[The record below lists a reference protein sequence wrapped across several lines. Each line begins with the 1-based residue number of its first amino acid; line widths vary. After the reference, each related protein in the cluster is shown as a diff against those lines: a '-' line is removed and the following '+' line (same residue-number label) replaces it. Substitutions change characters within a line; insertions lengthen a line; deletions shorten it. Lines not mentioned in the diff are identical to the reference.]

1 MKISCKNTAFPRLL
15 QAIPHKFSL
24 YYRLFNEKV
33 HVFPSNI
40 DYFVNQSITLRKKQT
55 ASLISPFHPLKN
67 RPFRE
72 AVHIRRLFI
81 SLAAAVALPIAA
93 PAASL
98 LAQPLPSLQ
107 GEGSG
112 VGSVSSPADT
122 LRLSLDDC
130 IALARRQSID
140 AAIALADLR
149 SAYWQWR
156 SYRADLLPEV
166 SLSGTAP
173 SWNKRYSSYQ
183 QADGSLSFVRNDYLG
198 LDGALNI
205 TQKLWPTGGTLS
217 VESSLDY
224 LHQSGSGGSQN
235 QFMSLPVAV
244 TLSQPLFAVNH
255 LKWNRRIE
263 PLRYREAQARFL
275 TETEQVAM
283 QAISLYF
290 SLLLAGEQVNI
301 ARQNLQTAEKL
312 YEVAQAKR
320 RMGTISENDVLQLCL
335 DVLTARSALTTAES
349 TRQAAQFAL
358 CSFLDIEAPIAATVP
373 EVSPSGSAEA
383 TVPEASASGLRLSYT
398 DVLAHA
404 LANNAHA
411 TTMRRRQLEADYAV
425 ASARA
430 NRQSINLY
438 AQVGY
443 TGTADNLN
451 SAYRNLLSNQI
462 VQVGITVPL
471 LDWGKRKG
479 QRRLAESNRDI
490 VQGQLR
496 QQSQDFRQDIFILTE
511 QFNNQAEQ
519 LRIAIEADTI
529 ARRRYHTNVETFK
542 IGSISTLEL
551 SDAQKAKDQARQNR
565 IQQLFN
571 YWYYYY
577 QLRSIALW
585 DFERD
590 CDITADIEKLVR
602 Q

>member
-1 MKISCKNTAFPRLL
+1 MNRFFAFFLAWL
-15 QAIPHKFSL
+15 
-24 YYRLFNEKV
+24 
-33 HVFPSNI
+33 
-40 DYFVNQSITLRKKQT
+40 
-55 ASLISPFHPLKN
+55 PL
-67 RPFRE
+67 
-72 AVHIRRLFI
+72 AV
-81 SLAAAVALPIAA
+81 
-93 PAASL
+93 
-98 LAQPLPSLQ
+98 LAQT
-107 GEGSG
+107 
-112 VGSVSSPADT
+112 DT
-122 LRLSLDDC
+122 LHLSLDDC
-130 IALARRQSID
+130 IAMARRQSID
-140 AAIALADLR
+140 AAVALGELR

-166 SLSGTAP
+166 SLSGTLP
-173 SWNKRYSSYQ
+173 SYNKRYSSYQ
-183 QADGSLSFVRNDYLG
+183 QADGGLSFVRNDYLG
-198 LDGALNI
+198 LDGAVNI

-224 LHQSGSGGSQN
+224 LHQSGNGGSGN

-244 TLSQPLFAVNH
+244 TLSQPLFSVNH

-290 SLLLAGEQVNI
+290 GLLLAGEQVNI

-320 RMGTISENDVLQLCL
+320 RMGTISENDVLQLRL
-335 DVLTARSALTTAES
+335 DVLTARSALTNSES
-349 TRQAAQFAL
+349 NRQAAQFAL
-358 CSFLDIEAPIAATVP
+358 RSFLDVEAPIELIVPDSVFGGFAAEIP
-373 EVSPSGSAEA
+373 
-383 TVPEASASGLRLSYT
+383 RLSYT

-404 LANNAHA
+404 LHNNALA
-411 TTMRRRQLEADYAV
+411 TTMRRRQMEADYAV
-425 ASARA
+425 AAARA

-438 AQVGY
+438 AQLGY
-443 TGTADNLN
+443 TGTGDNLN
-451 SAYRNLLSNQI
+451 RAYRDLLSNEV

-479 QRRLAESNRDI
+479 QRRMAESNREI

-496 QQSQDFRQDIFILTE
+496 QQAQDFRQNIFILTE

-519 LRIAIEADTI
+519 LRIACEADTI

-551 SDAQKAKDQARQNR
+551 SDA
-565 IQQLFN
+565 
-571 YWYYYY
+571 
-577 QLRSIALW
+577 LRH
-585 DFERD
+585 
-590 CDITADIEKLVR
+590 

>member
-1 MKISCKNTAFPRLL
+1 MNKVFLSCLALL
-15 QAIPHKFSL
+15 PFMASA
-24 YYRLFNEKV
+24 
-33 HVFPSNI
+33 
-40 DYFVNQSITLRKKQT
+40 QT
-55 ASLISPFHPLKN
+55 
-67 RPFRE
+67 
-72 AVHIRRLFI
+72 
-81 SLAAAVALPIAA
+81 
-93 PAASL
+93 
-98 LAQPLPSLQ
+98 
-107 GEGSG
+107 
-112 VGSVSSPADT
+112 DT
-122 LRLSLDDC
+122 LRLTLDDC
-130 IALARRQSID
+130 ITMARRQSID
-140 AAIALADLR
+140 AAVALGELR

-156 SYRADLLPEV
+156 SYKADQLPEV

-173 SWNKRYSSYQ
+173 SWNKRYNSYQ

-198 LDGALNI
+198 LDGTLHI

-224 LHQSGSGGSQN
+224 LHQSGGASGN

-244 TLSQPLFAVNH
+244 TLSQPLFGINR
-255 LKWNRRIE
+255 LKWDRRIE

-320 RMGTISENDVLQLCL
+320 RMGTISENDVLQLRL
-335 DVLTARSALTTAES
+335 DVLTARSALTNSES
-349 TRQAAQFAL
+349 TRQARQFAL
-358 CSFLDIEAPIAATVP
+358 RSFLDVEADIEPVVP
-373 EVSPSGSAEA
+373 ED
-383 TVPEASASGLRLSYT
+383 VPQVRLDY
-398 DVLAHA
+398 DNVLSHA
-404 LANNAHA
+404 LHNNALA
-411 TTMRRRQLEADYAV
+411 TTMRRRQMEADYAV

-430 NRQSINLY
+430 NRQSVNLY
-438 AQVGY
+438 AQLGY
-443 TGTADNLN
+443 TGTGENISN
-451 SAYRNLLSNQI
+451 AYRNLLSNEV
-462 VQVGITVPL
+462 VQVGITIPL

-490 VQGQLR
+490 IQGQLR

-519 LRIAIEADTI
+519 LRIACEADTI

-551 SDAQKAKDQARQNR
+551 SSAQTAKDQARQNR

-585 DFERD
+585 DFERG
-590 CDITADIEKLVR
+590 CELTADVERLIEH
-602 Q
+602 

>member
-1 MKISCKNTAFPRLL
+1 MNRVLAFFLAWL
-15 QAIPHKFSL
+15 
-24 YYRLFNEKV
+24 
-33 HVFPSNI
+33 
-40 DYFVNQSITLRKKQT
+40 
-55 ASLISPFHPLKN
+55 PL
-67 RPFRE
+67 
-72 AVHIRRLFI
+72 AV
-81 SLAAAVALPIAA
+81 
-93 PAASL
+93 
-98 LAQPLPSLQ
+98 LAQT
-107 GEGSG
+107 
-112 VGSVSSPADT
+112 DT

-130 IALARRQSID
+130 ITMARRQSID
-140 AAIALADLR
+140 AAVALGELR

-166 SLSGTAP
+166 SLQGTAP

-198 LDGALNI
+198 LDGAVNI

-224 LHQSGSGGSQN
+224 LHQSGSGGSGN

-244 TLSQPLFAVNH
+244 TLSQPLFGVNH

-290 SLLLAGEQVNI
+290 GLLLAGEQVNI

-320 RMGTISENDVLQLCL
+320 RMGTISENDVLQLRL
-335 DVLTARSALTTAES
+335 DVLTARSALTNSES
-349 TRQAAQFAL
+349 NRQTRQFAL
-358 CSFLDIEAPIAATVP
+358 RSFLDVEADIEPVVP
-373 EVSPSGSAEA
+373 ED
-383 TVPEASASGLRLSYT
+383 VPQVRLDY
-398 DVLAHA
+398 DNVLNHA
-404 LANNAHA
+404 LQNNALA
-411 TTMRRRQLEADYAV
+411 TTMRRRQMEADYAV

-438 AQVGY
+438 AQLGY
-443 TGTADNLN
+443 TGTGDNMN
-451 SAYRNLLSNQI
+451 SAYRNLLSNE
-462 VQVGITVPL
+462 VVSVGITVPL

-490 VQGQLR
+490 IQGQLR

-519 LRIAIEADTI
+519 LRIACEADTI
-529 ARRRYHTNVETFK
+529 R
-542 IGSISTLEL
+542 
-551 SDAQKAKDQARQNR
+551 
-565 IQQLFN
+565 
-571 YWYYYY
+571 
-577 QLRSIALW
+577 
-585 DFERD
+585 
-590 CDITADIEKLVR
+590 
-602 Q
+602 

>member
-1 MKISCKNTAFPRLL
+1 MA
-15 QAIPHKFSL
+15 A
-24 YYRLFNEKV
+24 
-33 HVFPSNI
+33 
-40 DYFVNQSITLRKKQT
+40 QT
-55 ASLISPFHPLKN
+55 
-67 RPFRE
+67 
-72 AVHIRRLFI
+72 
-81 SLAAAVALPIAA
+81 
-93 PAASL
+93 
-98 LAQPLPSLQ
+98 
-107 GEGSG
+107 
-112 VGSVSSPADT
+112 DT
-122 LRLSLDDC
+122 LRLTLDEC
-130 IALARRQSID
+130 ITMARRQSID
-140 AAIALADLR
+140 AAVALGELR

-156 SYRADLLPEV
+156 SYKADLLPEV
-166 SLSGTAP
+166 SLQGTAP

-198 LDGALNI
+198 LDGAVNI

-217 VESSLDY
+217 IKSSLDY
-224 LHQSGSGGSQN
+224 LHQSANASPSGEGREGASLGGGREGAN
-235 QFMSLPVAV
+235 LFMSLPVAV
-244 TLSQPLFAVNH
+244 TLSQPLFGVNH

-320 RMGTISENDVLQLCL
+320 RMGTISENDVLQLRL
-335 DVLTARSALTTAES
+335 DVLTARSALTNSES
-349 TRQAAQFAL
+349 TRQARQFAL
-358 CSFLDIEAPIAATVP
+358 RSFLDIDVPIVVMEPKTHPLQTQQTHPQPLPVR
-373 EVSPSGSAEA
+373 EGSSYSQE
-383 TVPEASASGLRLSYT
+383 ENSADSLSTPLPHMEGQGVGLLYS

-404 LANNAHA
+404 LQNNAHA
-411 TTMRRRQLEADYAV
+411 TTMRRRQMEADYAV

-438 AQVGY
+438 AQLGY
-443 TGTADNLN
+443 TGTGDNMN
-451 SAYRNLLSNQI
+451 AAYRNLLSNEV

-479 QRRLAESNRDI
+479 QRKMAESNRDI
-490 VQGQLR
+490 IQGQLR
-496 QQSQDFRQDIFILTE
+496 QQSQDFRQNIFILTE

-519 LRIAIEADTI
+519 LRIACEADTI

-551 SDAQKAKDQARQNR
+551 SDAQKAKDQARIGR

-585 DFERD
+585 DFERN
-590 CDITADIEKLVR
+590 CELSTDIEKLIKN
-602 Q
+602 

>member
-1 MKISCKNTAFPRLL
+1 MSENIEYVVS
-15 QAIPHKFSL
+15 FS
-24 YYRLFNEKV
+24 
-33 HVFPSNI
+33 PTGTDS
-40 DYFVNQSITLRKKQT
+40 QSDENGLIVRSLRT
-55 ASLISPFHPLKN
+55 I
-67 RPFRE
+67 
-72 AVHIRRLFI
+72 I
-81 SLAAAVALPIAA
+81 SLLITMLPVGV
-93 PAASL
+93 S
-98 LAQPLPSLQ
+98 AQT
-107 GEGSG
+107 
-112 VGSVSSPADT
+112 DT
-122 LRLSLDDC
+122 LRLTLDDC
-130 IALARRQSID
+130 ISMARRQSID
-140 AAIALADLR
+140 AAVALGELR

-198 LDGALNI
+198 LDGAVNI

-224 LHQSGSGGSQN
+224 LHQSGSGGSGN

-244 TLSQPLFAVNH
+244 TLSQPLFSVNH

-283 QAISLYF
+283 QAINLYF
-290 SLLLAGEQVNI
+290 GLLLAGEQVNI

-320 RMGTISENDVLQLCL
+320 RMGTISENDVLQLRL
-335 DVLTARSALTTAES
+335 DVLTARSALTNSES
-349 TRQAAQFAL
+349 TRQARQFAL
-358 CSFLDIEAPIAATVP
+358 RSFLDVEADIEPSVP
-373 EVSPSGSAEA
+373 ED
-383 TVPEASASGLRLSYT
+383 VPQVRLDY
-398 DVLAHA
+398 DNVLSHA
-404 LANNAHA
+404 LRNNALA
-411 TTMRRRQLEADYAV
+411 TTMRRRQMEADYAV

-438 AQVGY
+438 AQLGY
-443 TGTADNLN
+443 TGTGENMN
-451 SAYRNLLSNQI
+451 SAYRNLLSNEV

-479 QRRLAESNRDI
+479 QRRMAESNRDI

-496 QQSQDFRQDIFILTE
+496 QQAQDFRQDIFILTE

-519 LRIAIEADTI
+519 LRIACEADTI

-551 SDAQKAKDQARQNR
+551 SSAQTAKDQARQNR

-585 DFERD
+585 DFERG
-590 CDITADIEKLVR
+590 CELTADVERLIEH
-602 Q
+602 

>member
-1 MKISCKNTAFPRLL
+1 MNRHWLRRICNSAALSISICNALSAFAQTDTLHLTLDECITMAR
-15 QAIPHKFSL
+15 
-24 YYRLFNEKV
+24 R
-33 HVFPSNI
+33 
-40 DYFVNQSITLRKKQT
+40 QS
-55 ASLISPFHPLKN
+55 
-67 RPFRE
+67 
-72 AVHIRRLFI
+72 VD
-81 SLAAAVALPIAA
+81 AAVAL
-93 PAASL
+93 
-98 LAQPLPSLQ
+98 
-107 GEGSG
+107 GE
-112 VGSVSSPADT
+112 
-122 LRLSLDDC
+122 
-130 IALARRQSID
+130 
-140 AAIALADLR
+140 LR

-166 SLSGTAP
+166 SLSGTLP
-173 SWNKRYSSYQ
+173 SYNKRYSSYQ
-183 QADGSLSFVRNDYLG
+183 QADGGLSFVRNDYLG
-198 LDGALNI
+198 LDGSLNI

-224 LHQSGSGGSQN
+224 LHQTGGGMGSSN

-244 TLSQPLFAVNH
+244 TLSQPLFGVNR
-255 LKWNRRIE
+255 LKWDRRIE

-290 SLLLAGEQVNI
+290 GLLLAGEQVNI
-301 ARQNLQTAEKL
+301 ARQNLQTADKL

-320 RMGTISENDVLQLCL
+320 RMGTISQNDVLQMRL
-335 DVLTARSALTTAES
+335 DVLTARSALTNSES
-349 TRQAAQFAL
+349 MWQASQFAL
-358 CSFLDIEAPIAATVP
+358 RSFLDVEADIMPVVP
-373 EVSPSGSAEA
+373 EDIPQ
-383 TVPEASASGLRLSYT
+383 LRLVYD
-398 DVLAHA
+398 DVLGHA
-404 LANNAHA
+404 LRNNALA
-411 TTMRRRQLEADYAV
+411 TTMRRRQLEADHAV

-438 AQVGY
+438 AQLGY
-443 TGTADNLN
+443 TGTGDNMS
-451 SAYRNLLSNQI
+451 SAYRHLLSNEV
-462 VQVGITVPL
+462 VQVGITIPL

-479 QRRLAESNRDI
+479 QRRVAESNREI

-496 QQSQDFRQDIFILTE
+496 QQAQEFRQNIFILTE

-519 LRIAIEADTI
+519 LRIACEADTI

-577 QLRSIALW
+577 QIRSIALW
-585 DFERD
+585 DFERG
-590 CDITADIEKLVR
+590 CELTADIEKLVR

>member
-1 MKISCKNTAFPRLL
+1 MNRVFFLCLVLL
-15 QAIPHKFSL
+15 PHFG
-24 YYRLFNEKV
+24 
-33 HVFPSNI
+33 
-40 DYFVNQSITLRKKQT
+40 
-55 ASLISPFHPLKN
+55 
-67 RPFRE
+67 
-72 AVHIRRLFI
+72 
-81 SLAAAVALPIAA
+81 
-93 PAASL
+93 
-98 LAQPLPSLQ
+98 LAQT
-107 GEGSG
+107 
-112 VGSVSSPADT
+112 DT

-130 IALARRQSID
+130 IAMARRQSID
-140 AAIALADLR
+140 AAVALGELR

-198 LDGALNI
+198 LDGAVNI

-224 LHQSGSGGSQN
+224 LHQSGNGGSGN

-244 TLSQPLFAVNH
+244 TLSQPLFSVNH

-275 TETEQVAM
+275 SETEHVAM

-290 SLLLAGEQVNI
+290 GLLLAGEQVNI
-301 ARQNLQTAEKL
+301 SKQNLQTAEKL

-320 RMGTISENDVLQLCL
+320 RMGTISENDVLQLRL
-335 DVLTARSALTTAES
+335 DVLTARSALTNSES
-349 TRQAAQFAL
+349 NRQTRQFAL
-358 CSFLDIEAPIAATVP
+358 RSFLDVEADIEPVVP
-373 EVSPSGSAEA
+373 ED
-383 TVPEASASGLRLSYT
+383 VPQVRLDY
-398 DVLAHA
+398 DNVLNHA
-404 LANNAHA
+404 LQNNALA
-411 TTMRRRQLEADYAV
+411 TTMRRRQMEADYAV

-438 AQVGY
+438 AQLGY
-443 TGTADNLN
+443 TGTGDNMN
-451 SAYRNLLSNQI
+451 SAYRNLLSNE
-462 VQVGITVPL
+462 VVSVGITVPL

-490 VQGQLR
+490 IQGQLR

-519 LRIAIEADTI
+519 LRIACEADTI

-551 SDAQKAKDQARQNR
+551 SSAQTAKDQARQNR

-585 DFERD
+585 DFERG
-590 CDITADIEKLVR
+590 CELTADVERLIEH
-602 Q
+602 

>member
-1 MKISCKNTAFPRLL
+1 MAR
-15 QAIPHKFSL
+15 
-24 YYRLFNEKV
+24 R
-33 HVFPSNI
+33 
-40 DYFVNQSITLRKKQT
+40 QS
-55 ASLISPFHPLKN
+55 
-67 RPFRE
+67 
-72 AVHIRRLFI
+72 VD
-81 SLAAAVALPIAA
+81 AAVAL
-93 PAASL
+93 
-98 LAQPLPSLQ
+98 
-107 GEGSG
+107 GE
-112 VGSVSSPADT
+112 
-122 LRLSLDDC
+122 
-130 IALARRQSID
+130 
-140 AAIALADLR
+140 LR

-166 SLSGTAP
+166 SLSGTLP
-173 SWNKRYSSYQ
+173 SYNKRYSSYQ
-183 QADGSLSFVRNDYLG
+183 QADGGLSFVRNDYLG
-198 LDGALNI
+198 LDGSLNI

-224 LHQSGSGGSQN
+224 LHQTGSGTGSSN
-235 QFMSLPVAV
+235 QLMSLPVAI
-244 TLSQPLFAVNH
+244 TLSQPLFGTNH

-263 PLRYREAQARFL
+263 PLRYHEAQARFL

-290 SLLLAGEQVNI
+290 GLLLAGEQVNI

-320 RMGTISENDVLQLCL
+320 RMGSISENDVLQMRL
-335 DVLTARSALTTAES
+335 DVLTARSALTNSES
-349 TRQAAQFAL
+349 TRQASQFAL
-358 CSFLDIEAPIAATVP
+358 RSFLDVEADIMPVVP
-373 EVSPSGSAEA
+373 EDIPQLHLV
-383 TVPEASASGLRLSYT
+383 YD
-398 DVLAHA
+398 DVLGHA
-404 LANNAHA
+404 LRNNALA
-411 TTMRRRQLEADYAV
+411 TTMRRRQLEADHAV

-438 AQVGY
+438 AQLGY
-443 TGTADNLN
+443 TGTGNN
-451 SAYRNLLSNQI
+451 MSSAYRHLLSNEV
-462 VQVGITVPL
+462 VQVGVTIPL

-479 QRRLAESNRDI
+479 QRRVAESNREI

-496 QQSQDFRQDIFILTE
+496 QQAQEFRQNIFILTE

-519 LRIAIEADTI
+519 LRIAYEADTI

-551 SDAQKAKDQARQNR
+551 SDAQKAKDQAWQNR

-577 QLRSIALW
+577 QIRSIALW

-590 CDITADIEKLVR
+590 CELTADIEKLVR

>member
-1 MKISCKNTAFPRLL
+1 MNRVFAFFLAWL
-15 QAIPHKFSL
+15 
-24 YYRLFNEKV
+24 
-33 HVFPSNI
+33 
-40 DYFVNQSITLRKKQT
+40 
-55 ASLISPFHPLKN
+55 PL
-67 RPFRE
+67 
-72 AVHIRRLFI
+72 AV
-81 SLAAAVALPIAA
+81 
-93 PAASL
+93 
-98 LAQPLPSLQ
+98 LAQT
-107 GEGSG
+107 
-112 VGSVSSPADT
+112 DT
-122 LRLSLDDC
+122 LHLSLDDC
-130 IALARRQSID
+130 IAMARRQSID
-140 AAIALADLR
+140 AAVALGELR

-198 LDGALNI
+198 LDGAVNI

-224 LHQSGSGGSQN
+224 LHQSGSGGSGN
-235 QFMSLPVAV
+235 QFMSLPVAI
-244 TLSQPLFAVNH
+244 TLQQPLFSVNH

-283 QAISLYF
+283 QAINLYF
-290 SLLLAGEQVNI
+290 GLLLAGEQVNI

-320 RMGTISENDVLQLCL
+320 RMGTISENDVLQLRL
-335 DVLTARSALTTAES
+335 DVLSARSALTNSES
-349 TRQAAQFAL
+349 NRQVRQFAL
-358 CSFLDIEAPIAATVP
+358 RSFLDVEADIEPVVP
-373 EVSPSGSAEA
+373 ED
-383 TVPEASASGLRLSYT
+383 VPQVRLDY
-398 DVLAHA
+398 DNVLNHA
-404 LANNAHA
+404 LQNNALA
-411 TTMRRRQLEADYAV
+411 TTMRRRQMEADYAV

-438 AQVGY
+438 AQLGY
-443 TGTADNLN
+443 TGTADNMN
-451 SAYRNLLSNQI
+451 AAYRNLLSNE
-462 VQVGITVPL
+462 VVSVGITVPL

-490 VQGQLR
+490 IQGQLR

-519 LRIAIEADTI
+519 LRIACEADTI

-585 DFERD
+585 DFERGCELSED
-590 CDITADIEKLVR
+590 FEKIIK
-602 Q
+602 

>member
-1 MKISCKNTAFPRLL
+1 MAR
-15 QAIPHKFSL
+15 
-24 YYRLFNEKV
+24 R
-33 HVFPSNI
+33 
-40 DYFVNQSITLRKKQT
+40 QS
-55 ASLISPFHPLKN
+55 
-67 RPFRE
+67 
-72 AVHIRRLFI
+72 VD
-81 SLAAAVALPIAA
+81 AAVAL
-93 PAASL
+93 
-98 LAQPLPSLQ
+98 
-107 GEGSG
+107 GE
-112 VGSVSSPADT
+112 
-122 LRLSLDDC
+122 
-130 IALARRQSID
+130 
-140 AAIALADLR
+140 LR

-166 SLSGTAP
+166 SLSGTLP
-173 SWNKRYSSYQ
+173 SYNKRYSSYQ
-183 QADGSLSFVRNDYLG
+183 QADGGLSFVRNDYLG
-198 LDGALNI
+198 LDGSLNI

-224 LHQSGSGGSQN
+224 LHQTGSGTGSSN
-235 QFMSLPVAV
+235 QLMSLPVAI
-244 TLSQPLFAVNH
+244 TLSQPLFGANH

-263 PLRYREAQARFL
+263 PLRYREAQACFL

-283 QAISLYF
+283 RAISLYF

-320 RMGTISENDVLQLCL
+320 RMGSISENDVLQMRL
-335 DVLTARSALTTAES
+335 DVLTARSALTNSES
-349 TRQAAQFAL
+349 MWQASQFAL
-358 CSFLDIEAPIAATVP
+358 RSFLDVDADIVPFVP
-373 EVSPSGSAEA
+373 EDIPQ
-383 TVPEASASGLRLSYT
+383 LHLDYD
-398 DVLAHA
+398 DVLGHA
-404 LANNAHA
+404 LRNNALA
-411 TTMRRRQLEADYAV
+411 TTMRRRQLEADHAV

-438 AQVGY
+438 AQLGY
-443 TGTADNLN
+443 TGTGNNIN
-451 SAYRNLLSNQI
+451 SAYRHLLSNEV
-462 VQVGITVPL
+462 VQVGVTIPL

-479 QRRLAESNRDI
+479 QRRVAESNREI

-496 QQSQDFRQDIFILTE
+496 QQAQEFRQNIFILTE

-519 LRIAIEADTI
+519 LRIACEVDTI

-577 QLRSIALW
+577 QIRSIALW
-585 DFERD
+585 DFERG
-590 CDITADIEKLVR
+590 CELTADIEKLVR

>member
-1 MKISCKNTAFPRLL
+1 MNKVFAFFLAWL
-15 QAIPHKFSL
+15 
-24 YYRLFNEKV
+24 
-33 HVFPSNI
+33 
-40 DYFVNQSITLRKKQT
+40 
-55 ASLISPFHPLKN
+55 PL
-67 RPFRE
+67 
-72 AVHIRRLFI
+72 AV
-81 SLAAAVALPIAA
+81 
-93 PAASL
+93 
-98 LAQPLPSLQ
+98 LAQT
-107 GEGSG
+107 
-112 VGSVSSPADT
+112 DT

-130 IALARRQSID
+130 ITMARRQSVD
-140 AAIALADLR
+140 AAVALGELR

-198 LDGALNI
+198 LDGAVNI

-217 VESSLDY
+217 IKSSLDY
-224 LHQSGSGGSQN
+224 LHQSVNASPSGGGREGAN

-244 TLSQPLFAVNH
+244 TLSQPLFSVNH

-290 SLLLAGEQVNI
+290 GLLLAGEQVNI

-320 RMGTISENDVLQLCL
+320 RMGTISENDVLQLRL
-335 DVLTARSALTTAES
+335 DVLTARSALTNSES
-349 TRQAAQFAL
+349 NRQTRQFAL
-358 CSFLDIEAPIAATVP
+358 RSFLDVEADIEPVVP
-373 EVSPSGSAEA
+373 ED
-383 TVPEASASGLRLSYT
+383 VPQVRLDY
-398 DVLAHA
+398 DNVLNHA
-404 LANNAHA
+404 LQNNALA
-411 TTMRRRQLEADYAV
+411 TTMRRRQMEADYAV

-438 AQVGY
+438 AQLGY
-443 TGTADNLN
+443 TGTGDNMN
-451 SAYRNLLSNQI
+451 SAYRNLLSNE
-462 VQVGITVPL
+462 VVSVGITVPL

-479 QRRLAESNRDI
+479 QRRMAESNRDI

-519 LRIAIEADTI
+519 LRIACEADTI

-551 SDAQKAKDQARQNR
+551 SDAQKAKDQARIGR

-585 DFERD
+585 DFERG
-590 CDITADIEKLVR
+590 CELTADVERLIEH
-602 Q
+602 

>member
-1 MKISCKNTAFPRLL
+1 MNRVFAFFLAWLP
-15 QAIPHKFSL
+15 
-24 YYRLFNEKV
+24 
-33 HVFPSNI
+33 
-40 DYFVNQSITLRKKQT
+40 
-55 ASLISPFHPLKN
+55 
-67 RPFRE
+67 
-72 AVHIRRLFI
+72 
-81 SLAAAVALPIAA
+81 LAA
-93 PAASL
+93 
-98 LAQPLPSLQ
+98 LAQT
-107 GEGSG
+107 
-112 VGSVSSPADT
+112 DT

-130 IALARRQSID
+130 IAMARRQSID
-140 AAIALADLR
+140 AAVALGELR

-198 LDGALNI
+198 LDGAVNI

-224 LHQSGSGGSQN
+224 LHQSDNGGSGN

-244 TLSQPLFAVNH
+244 TLSQPLFSVNH

-290 SLLLAGEQVNI
+290 GLLLAGEQVNI
-301 ARQNLQTAEKL
+301 SKQNLQTAEKL

-320 RMGTISENDVLQLCL
+320 RMGTISENDVLQLRL
-335 DVLTARSALTTAES
+335 DVLTARSTLTNSES
-349 TRQAAQFAL
+349 NRQTRQFAL
-358 CSFLDIEAPIAATVP
+358 RSFLDVEADIEPVVP
-373 EVSPSGSAEA
+373 ED
-383 TVPEASASGLRLSYT
+383 VPQVRLDY
-398 DVLAHA
+398 DNVLNHA
-404 LANNAHA
+404 LQNNALA
-411 TTMRRRQLEADYAV
+411 TTMRRRQMEADYAV

-438 AQVGY
+438 AQLGY
-443 TGTADNLN
+443 TGTGENMN
-451 SAYRNLLSNQI
+451 SAYRNLLSNE
-462 VQVGITVPL
+462 VVSVGITVPL

-490 VQGQLR
+490 IQGQLR

-519 LRIAIEADTI
+519 LRIACEADTI

-551 SDAQKAKDQARQNR
+551 SSAQTAKDQARQNR
-565 IQQLFN
+565 ILQLFN

-585 DFERD
+585 DFERG
-590 CDITADIEKLVR
+590 CELTADVEKLIK
-602 Q
+602 

>member
-1 MKISCKNTAFPRLL
+1 MNRVFAFFLAWLPL
-15 QAIPHKFSL
+15 AVSA
-24 YYRLFNEKV
+24 
-33 HVFPSNI
+33 
-40 DYFVNQSITLRKKQT
+40 QT
-55 ASLISPFHPLKN
+55 
-67 RPFRE
+67 
-72 AVHIRRLFI
+72 
-81 SLAAAVALPIAA
+81 
-93 PAASL
+93 
-98 LAQPLPSLQ
+98 
-107 GEGSG
+107 
-112 VGSVSSPADT
+112 DT

-130 IALARRQSID
+130 IAMARRQSID
-140 AAIALADLR
+140 AAVALGELR

-198 LDGALNI
+198 LDGALHI

-217 VESSLDY
+217 VESSLEY
-224 LHQSGSGGSQN
+224 LHQSGSGGSGN

-244 TLSQPLFAVNH
+244 TLSQPLFSVNH

-290 SLLLAGEQVNI
+290 GLLLAGEQVNI

-320 RMGTISENDVLQLCL
+320 RMGTISENDVLQLRL
-335 DVLTARSALTTAES
+335 DVLTARSALTNSES
-349 TRQAAQFAL
+349 NRQARQFAL
-358 CSFLDIEAPIAATVP
+358 RSFLDVEADIEPVVP
-373 EVSPSGSAEA
+373 ED
-383 TVPEASASGLRLSYT
+383 VPQVRLDY
-398 DVLAHA
+398 DNVLNHA
-404 LANNAHA
+404 LQNNALA
-411 TTMRRRQLEADYAV
+411 TTMRRRQMEADYAV
-425 ASARA
+425 ATARA

-438 AQVGY
+438 AQLGY
-443 TGTADNLN
+443 TGSADNLN
-451 SAYRNLLSNQI
+451 AAYRNLLSNE
-462 VQVGITVPL
+462 VVSVGITVPL

-490 VQGQLR
+490 IQGQLR

-519 LRIAIEADTI
+519 LRIACEADTI

-551 SDAQKAKDQARQNR
+551 SDAQKSKDQARQNR

-585 DFERD
+585 DFERGCELSED
-590 CDITADIEKLVR
+590 FEKIIK
-602 Q
+602 

>member
-1 MKISCKNTAFPRLL
+1 MNRVFAFFLAWL
-15 QAIPHKFSL
+15 
-24 YYRLFNEKV
+24 
-33 HVFPSNI
+33 
-40 DYFVNQSITLRKKQT
+40 
-55 ASLISPFHPLKN
+55 PL
-67 RPFRE
+67 
-72 AVHIRRLFI
+72 AV
-81 SLAAAVALPIAA
+81 
-93 PAASL
+93 
-98 LAQPLPSLQ
+98 LAQT
-107 GEGSG
+107 
-112 VGSVSSPADT
+112 DT

-130 IALARRQSID
+130 IAMARRQSID
-140 AAIALADLR
+140 AAVALGELR

-198 LDGALNI
+198 LDGAVNI

-224 LHQSGSGGSQN
+224 LHQSGNGGSGN

-244 TLSQPLFAVNH
+244 TLSQPLFSVNH

-290 SLLLAGEQVNI
+290 GLLLAGEQVNI
-301 ARQNLQTAEKL
+301 SKQNLQTAEKL

-320 RMGTISENDVLQLCL
+320 RMGTISENDVLQLRL
-335 DVLTARSALTTAES
+335 DVLTARSALTNSES
-349 TRQAAQFAL
+349 NRQTRQFAL
-358 CSFLDIEAPIAATVP
+358 RSFLDVEADIEPAVP
-373 EVSPSGSAEA
+373 ED
-383 TVPEASASGLRLSYT
+383 VPQVRLDY
-398 DVLAHA
+398 DNVLNHA
-404 LANNAHA
+404 LQNNALA
-411 TTMRRRQLEADYAV
+411 TTMRRRQMEADYAV

-438 AQVGY
+438 AQLGY
-443 TGTADNLN
+443 TGTGDNMN
-451 SAYRNLLSNQI
+451 SAYRNLLSNE
-462 VQVGITVPL
+462 VVSVGITVPL

-490 VQGQLR
+490 IQGQLR

-519 LRIAIEADTI
+519 LRIACEADTI

-551 SDAQKAKDQARQNR
+551 SSAQTAKDQARQNR

-585 DFERD
+585 DFERG
-590 CDITADIEKLVR
+590 CELTADVERLIEH
-602 Q
+602 

>member
-1 MKISCKNTAFPRLL
+1 MNKSTPLPTSPRGGVL
-15 QAIPHKFSL
+15 A
-24 YYRLFNEKV
+24 LFTFIALTIV
-33 HVFPSNI
+33 AQP
-40 DYFVNQSITLRKKQT
+40 T
-55 ASLISPFHPLKN
+55 ASQETI
-67 RPFRE
+67 E
-72 AVHIRRLFI
+72 AP
-81 SLAAAVALPIAA
+81 SGAV
-93 PAASL
+93 
-98 LAQPLPSLQ
+98 
-107 GEGSG
+107 GG
-112 VGSVSSPADT
+112 V
-122 LRLSLDDC
+122 LHLSLEDC
-130 IALARRQSID
+130 IAMARRQSID
-140 AAIALADLR
+140 AAVALGELR

-198 LDGALNI
+198 LDGAVNI

-235 QFMSLPVAV
+235 QFMSLPVAI
-244 TLSQPLFAVNH
+244 TLQQPLFSVNH

-283 QAISLYF
+283 QAINLYF
-290 SLLLAGEQVNI
+290 GLLLAGEQVNI

-320 RMGTISENDVLQLCL
+320 RMGTISENDVLQLRL
-335 DVLTARSALTTAES
+335 DVLTARSALTNSES
-349 TRQAAQFAL
+349 NRQARQFAL
-358 CSFLDIEAPIAATVP
+358 RSFLDVEADIEPVVP
-373 EVSPSGSAEA
+373 ED
-383 TVPEASASGLRLSYT
+383 VPQVRLDY
-398 DVLAHA
+398 DNVLNHA
-404 LANNAHA
+404 LQNNALA
-411 TTMRRRQLEADYAV
+411 TTMRRRQMEADYAV

-438 AQVGY
+438 AQLGY
-443 TGTADNLN
+443 TGNADNLN
-451 SAYRNLLSNQI
+451 AAYRNLLSNE
-462 VQVGITVPL
+462 VVSVGITVPL

-479 QRRLAESNRDI
+479 QRRMAESNREI

-519 LRIAIEADTI
+519 LRIACEADTI

-585 DFERD
+585 DFERGCELSED
-590 CDITADIEKLVR
+590 FEKIIK
-602 Q
+602 

>member
-1 MKISCKNTAFPRLL
+1 MKRHYLL
-15 QAIPHKFSL
+15 FLALLP
-24 YYRLFNEKV
+24 
-33 HVFPSNI
+33 
-40 DYFVNQSITLRKKQT
+40 
-55 ASLISPFHPLKN
+55 LIGWAH
-67 RPFRE
+67 E
-72 AVHIRRLFI
+72 
-81 SLAAAVALPIAA
+81 
-93 PAASL
+93 
-98 LAQPLPSLQ
+98 
-107 GEGSG
+107 
-112 VGSVSSPADT
+112 DT

-130 IALARRQSID
+130 IMMARRQSID
-140 AAIALADLR
+140 AAVALGELR

-198 LDGALNI
+198 LDGAVHI

-224 LHQSGSGGSQN
+224 LHQSFSSPHSQGGAGGGSQN
-235 QFMSLPVAV
+235 QFMSLPVAI
-244 TLSQPLFAVNH
+244 TLQQPLFSVNH

-283 QAISLYF
+283 QAINLYF
-290 SLLLAGEQVNI
+290 GLLLAGEQVNI

-320 RMGTISENDVLQLCL
+320 RMGTISENDVLQLRL
-335 DVLTARSALTTAES
+335 DVLTARSALTNSES
-349 TRQAAQFAL
+349 NRQARQFAL
-358 CSFLDIEAPIAATVP
+358 RSFLDVEADIEPVVP
-373 EVSPSGSAEA
+373 ED
-383 TVPEASASGLRLSYT
+383 VPQVRLDY
-398 DVLAHA
+398 DNVLNHA
-404 LANNAHA
+404 LQNNALA
-411 TTMRRRQLEADYAV
+411 TTMRRRQMEADYAV

-430 NRQSINLY
+430 NRQSVNLY
-438 AQVGY
+438 AQLGY
-443 TGTADNLN
+443 TGTGDNMN
-451 SAYRNLLSNQI
+451 SAYRNLLSNE
-462 VQVGITVPL
+462 VVSVGITVPL

-490 VQGQLR
+490 IQGQLR

-519 LRIAIEADTI
+519 LRIACEADTI

-551 SDAQKAKDQARQNR
+551 SSAQTAKDQARQNR

-585 DFERD
+585 DFERS
-590 CDITADIEKLVR
+590 CELSEDIEKLIKE
-602 Q
+602 